1 MSEFFEF
8 DPLTGI
14 RTDMAYDPN
23 THEVTLTRSS
33 DVQPVLDFA
42 GSVRNEVGLNRKDIQ
57 ESWWMYAKLPP
68 IVILQM
74 RAKGINVFDKND
86 EKRMF
91 AEINSHY
98 PHLKTTTG
106 NHGGKVRITASG

>member
-1 MSEFFEF
+1 MSEFFEY

-14 RTDMAYDPN
+14 RTDTVWDEMKQ
-23 THEVTLTRSS
+23 EMTLVRSAN
-33 DVQPVLDFA
+33 VQPVLDFTKEMA
-42 GSVRNEVGLNRKDIQ
+42 AD
-57 ESWWMYAKLPP
+57 SWVSKEGIRDGWWLYAKLPP

-91 AEINSHY
+91 EELNTYY
-98 PHLKTTTG
+98 PHLKCTTG
-106 NHGGKVRITASG
+106 NHGGKAKIVG